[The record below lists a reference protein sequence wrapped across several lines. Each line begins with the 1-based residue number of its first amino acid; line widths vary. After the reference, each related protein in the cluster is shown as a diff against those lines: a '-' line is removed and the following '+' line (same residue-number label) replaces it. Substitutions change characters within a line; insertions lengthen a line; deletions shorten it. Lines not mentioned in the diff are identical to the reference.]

1 MTPRKLRQF
10 IDDHFKRNVS
20 AFARAIDR
28 SPAYVHSLMREIN
41 PKPIPVLVMLAC
53 EALEK
58 QKKSQNGTNL

>member
-28 SPAYVHSLMREIN
+28 SPAYVHLLLAGKR
-41 PKPIPVLVMLAC
+41 PIPVLVVLAC
-53 EALEK
+53 EALKERHGNEK
-58 QKKSQNGTNL
+58 QL